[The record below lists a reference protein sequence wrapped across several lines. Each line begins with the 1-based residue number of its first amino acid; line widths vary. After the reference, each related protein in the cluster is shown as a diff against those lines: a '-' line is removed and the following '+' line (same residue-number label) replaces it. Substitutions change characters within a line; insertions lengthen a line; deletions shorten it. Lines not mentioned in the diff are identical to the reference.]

1 MGSNLIYYGPP
12 GTGKT
17 FMMQRLIEEYTDY
30 NVEDSTIVDAYTR
43 NSHKDWILLA
53 LIIMQNN
60 NPMTGQ
66 EILSKIKNLTIGDK
80 YNKVPSD
87 ILDLHSINDSKLGS
101 TRALPRIFWEKN
113 GRWFVDR
120 MRILDYDNSFLDN
133 YLSKDS
139 IEKRYDF
146 ITFHQSFVYEDFI
159 EGIRPYF
166 DKQKSILG
174 YEVQD
179 GVFKRIC
186 EKASRNP
193 HKNFALF
200 IDEINRGNISE
211 IFGELITLIEVD
223 KRIGEY
229 CEITAMLPYSKTLFG
244 VPKNLDIIGT
254 MNSADRSIALIDLA
268 LRRRFEFINMSCD
281 YSALQR
287 SLSELN
293 INATN
298 IDGIN
303 IISLL
308 KAINHRIEFL
318 LDINHIIGH
327 AYFIKSRNFED
338 IKRILINKVI
348 PLLEEYFYDDLQKV
362 QLVLADLDENMD
374 LKQNAIYQHH
384 ELSSDNLFDSI
395 GDYSSDV
402 KKSFSLFRDF
412 DKASVIKIY
421 EGFTL

>member
-30 NVEDSTIVDAYTR
+30 NVEDSTIIDAYTR

-66 EILSKIKNLTIGDK
+66 EILSKINSLSFARS
-80 YNKVPSD
+80 YSKVPSD
-87 ILDLHSINDSKLGS
+87 ILELHSIRDSQLGS
-101 TRALPRIFWEKN
+101 TRSLPRIFWEKD

-120 MRILDYDNSFLDN
+120 MRILDHDSEFLEN
-133 YLSKDS
+133 YLSNDS

-146 ITFHQSFVYEDFI
+146 VTFHQSFVYEDFI

-166 DKQKSILG
+166 DRSTSTLG
-174 YEVQD
+174 YEIQD

-186 EKASRNP
+186 DKASRSP
-193 HKNFALF
+193 HKKFALF

-229 CEITAMLPYSKTLFG
+229 CEITSMLPYSKSLFG

-268 LRRRFEFINMSCD
+268 LRRRFEFVNMTCD
-281 YSALQR
+281 YGAVR
-287 SLSELN
+287 KTLSEV
-293 INATN
+293 N
-298 IDGIN
+298 IDASDIEGIN
-303 IISLL
+303 LIDLL
-308 KAINHRIEFL
+308 KCINHRIEFL
-318 LDINHIIGH
+318 LSANHIIGH
-327 AYFIKSRNFED
+327 AYFIKVKSFED

-362 QLVLADLDENMD
+362 QLVLSDLDENMD
-374 LKQNAIYQHH
+374 LKQNAIYKHY

-395 GDYSSDV
+395 GDYSSDI
-402 KKSFSLFRDF
+402 KKSFTLNREF
-412 DKASVIKIY
+412 DISSVLKIY
-421 EGFTL
+421 EGFTI